1 MKSRKKSM
9 KYLPILVLALI
20 LLVSV
25 IAIGRSWR
33 LALLP
38 DEGANFG
45 CATCHF
51 SPGGGDARNA
61 FGQDWEAIAIP
72 AGDDY
77 VPAIANKDSDGDGFA
92 NDEEFAA
99 GTHPGNADSHPP
111 VFTIEATPGINGR
124 IIPSGSVEVN
134 PGADQRFIITPD
146 SGYHVR
152 NVIVDGTSV
161 GAVLLYTFT
170 NVRSDHTIR
179 VTFEINTYAIEAL
192 SGVNGSISPVDS
204 VQVNHGANQQ
214 FTITPDEGYHIR
226 NVIVDGTPVGAVS
239 SYTFTNITSEHTIR
253 ATFEIDIYTVTAT
266 AGEHGSISPAGEV
279 MVDHGSDQ
287 EFTITPDEGY
297 LIEDV
302 LVDGDSVLVDVVEG
316 IYALVSVEADSSII
330 AIFVPDAIKGDV
342 NSDGQLRS
350 NDAILALR
358 IVAGLLIPSDI
369 QAWAADMNGNGTV
382 RSNDA
387 ILILRKIA
395 GLITP

>member
-1 MKSRKKSM
+1 
-9 KYLPILVLALI
+9 
-20 LLVSV
+20 
-25 IAIGRSWR
+25 
-33 LALLP
+33 
-38 DEGANFG
+38 
-45 CATCHF
+45 
-51 SPGGGDARNA
+51 
-61 FGQDWEAIAIP
+61 
-72 AGDDY
+72 
-77 VPAIANKDSDGDGFA
+77 
-92 NDEEFAA
+92 
-99 GTHPGNADSHPP
+99 
-111 VFTIEATPGINGR
+111 
-124 IIPSGSVEVN
+124 
-134 PGADQRFIITPD
+134 
-146 SGYHVR
+146 
-152 NVIVDGTSV
+152 
-161 GAVLLYTFT
+161 
-170 NVRSDHTIR
+170 
-179 VTFEINTYAIEAL
+179 
-192 SGVNGSISPVDS
+192 VNGSISPVDS